1 MIQTGIFS
9 LDLAEGPRYTLYQV
23 RIMESESD
31 KAKRKVHRSPS
42 YPAFD
47 LGEAIQKAEAVYK
60 QEKRTATTPEV
71 IASHLGYSQAT
82 GPGGRA
88 VSALRQYGLLEE
100 NAGRYRISDLGYTLV
115 HFSHDSDDWKLAM
128 MEASRHPV
136 LFKEL
141 LEKYGDDLPSDATL
155 RNELLGRGFNPS
167 AVSDVVTI
175 FRNTMSLAGEHV
187 GSYNGAEERNMPET
201 IASAQPSTAA
211 PKPLPVSSAELSVP
225 VEFAGEGQQAVV
237 ARILFNA
244 PIKREYLS
252 RLKVFLDAW
261 EKTLPQ

>member
-1 MIQTGIFS
+1 
-9 LDLAEGPRYTLYQV
+9 
-23 RIMESESD
+23 MESENEKS
-31 KAKRKVHRSPS
+31 KRKVHRSPS

-47 LGEAIQKAEAVYK
+47 LGEAIQKAEAVYR

-115 HFSHDSDDWKLAM
+115 HFGHDSDEWKLAM
-128 MEASRHPV
+128 MDACQRPT

-141 LEKYGDDLPSDATL
+141 LEKYGEDLPSDATL

-167 AVSDVVTI
+167 AVSDVITI
-175 FRNTMSLAGEHV
+175 FRNTMSLAGEHG
-187 GSYNGAEERNMPET
+187 GSYNGPQERTMPET
-201 IASAQPSTAA
+201 VASTSSGPATSKFTPA
-211 PKPLPVSSAELSVP
+211 SSAELSVP
-225 VEFAGEGQQAVV
+225 VEFAGDGQQAVV
-237 ARILFNA
+237 ARVLFNA
-244 PIKREYLS
+244 PIKREYLT
-252 RLKVFLDAW
+252 RLKAFLDAW

>member
-1 MIQTGIFS
+1 
-9 LDLAEGPRYTLYQV
+9 
-23 RIMESESD
+23 MESENEKS
-31 KAKRKVHRSPS
+31 KRKVHRSPS

-60 QEKRTATTPEV
+60 AEKRTATTSEV
-71 IASHLGYSQAT
+71 IASHVGYSQAT

-115 HFSHDSDDWKLAM
+115 HFSRDSEEWKRAVVD
-128 MEASRHPV
+128 ASRRPV

-141 LEKYGDDLPSDATL
+141 LEKYGEELPSDATL
-155 RNELLGRGFNPS
+155 KNELLSRGFNPA

-175 FRNTMSLAGEHV
+175 FRNTMSLAGEHG
-187 GSYNGAEERNMPET
+187 GSYNNGEERTVPEPVSA
-201 IASAQPSTAA
+201 ASISTASPA
-211 PKPLPVSSAELSVP
+211 KFTPATSAELSVP
-225 VEFAGEGQQAVV
+225 VEFAGDGQQAVV
-237 ARILFNA
+237 ARVLFNA

-252 RLKVFLDAW
+252 RLKAFLEAW